1 MTYFYLISRCVLKF
15 SDISS
20 NNFMIHN
27 LGNKLVLIALTNVHL
42 EKRSLAFQFDSIWL
56 NKYLDF
62 LKLELM
68 SYFLLLIILKYII
81 YHILT
86 I

>member
-1 MTYFYLISRCVLKF
+1 
-15 SDISS
+15 
-20 NNFMIHN
+20 MIHN

-42 EKRSLAFQFDSIWL
+42 EKRSLAFLFDSIWL

-68 SYFLLLIILKYII
+68 SYFL
-81 YHILT
+81 
-86 I
+86 